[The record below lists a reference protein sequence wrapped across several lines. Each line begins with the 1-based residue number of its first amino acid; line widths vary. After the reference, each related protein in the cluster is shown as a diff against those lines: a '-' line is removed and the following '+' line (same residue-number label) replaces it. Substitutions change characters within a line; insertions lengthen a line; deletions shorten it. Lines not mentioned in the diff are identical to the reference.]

1 MTITSLQTG
10 RLRGVNEGVSGDL
23 KAGMNRIG
31 RLFPY
36 IAVFFIVALFSGD
49 FVRLGSLTF
58 QIIALLSITVFFIG
72 FWSRVSVWA
81 KGRPS
86 GSSDI
91 LRKALSSVFSIEC
104 LFAYRLFTEGR
115 IRGLILVLTIWS
127 FTVLTMGSI
136 CLSLEYLLRTDLTS
150 SGVFSISMDLAGSAL
165 LLSILFYLGRRLIV
179 RRARQIAV
187 MDDIVLLFLFLLIVI
202 TGFAT
207 EGLRLAYMGVT
218 PDTMRPAGALLAGAI
233 TSFSPNPAVIL
244 RVKNV
249 AWKIHALLAFF
260 LLAYIPFSK
269 QFHMFAAQIV
279 TKDAGRRK
287 KELRSILH
295 D

>member
-1 MTITSLQTG
+1 
-10 RLRGVNEGVSGDL
+10 
-23 KAGMNRIG
+23 MNRIS

-36 IAVFFIVALFSGD
+36 ITVFFIIALFSGD

-58 QIIALLSITVFFIG
+58 QIIAILSLTIFVTG

-81 KGRPS
+81 KG

-91 LRKALSSVFSIEC
+91 LRKALASVFSIEC
-104 LFAYRLFTEGR
+104 LFAYRLFSKSM

-127 FTVLTMGSI
+127 FSVLTIGSI

-150 SGVFSISMDLAGSAL
+150 SGFFSLSMDIAGSAL

-179 RRARQIAV
+179 ERARQIAV
-187 MDDIVLLFLFLLIVI
+187 MEDMVLLFTFLLIVI
-202 TGFAT
+202 TGFAN
-207 EGLRLAYMGVT
+207 EGLRLAYMGVA
-218 PDTMRPAGALLAGAI
+218 PETMRPAGALLAGAI
-233 TSFSPNPAVIL
+233 TSFSHNPAVIL
-244 RVKNV
+244 RVRDV
-249 AWKIHALLAFF
+249 VWKIHALLSFF

-279 TKDAGRRK
+279 TKEAGRRK
-287 KELRSILH
+287 RELRSILH
-295 D
+295 E